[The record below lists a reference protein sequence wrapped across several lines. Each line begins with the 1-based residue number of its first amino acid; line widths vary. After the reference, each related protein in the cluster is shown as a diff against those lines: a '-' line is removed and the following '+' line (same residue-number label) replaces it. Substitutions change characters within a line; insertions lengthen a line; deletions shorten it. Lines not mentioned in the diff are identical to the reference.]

1 MPWDM
6 PTDKRPPVPPPPRKL
21 PLGLQE
27 GMTPELEAD
36 LAAIGGVDAVTKQE
50 TYAARAK
57 NKLLVAQIRLR
68 ALEERQKRQL
78 EAEQKRENLARR
90 LLEMTPAERARTLSI
105 VELAMDDETR
115 VKSAEALQGA
125 LTDPRQVL
133 SALKLVSVLRG
144 EINLEGSQRQGGG
157 TTVIVANG
165 TYQPGMFRGAAGAID
180 VTATPQPALPGE
192 DGAK

>member
-6 PTDKRPPVPPPPRKL
+6 PTDKRPPVPPPEKKL
-21 PLGLQE
+21 PRGLDAALSDDLKAQ
-27 GMTPELEAD
+27 LEE
-36 LAAIGGVDAVTKQE
+36 IGGVAALSKQE
-50 TYAARAK
+50 TYAIRAK
-57 NKLLVAQIRLR
+57 NKLLAAQIKLR
-68 ALEERQKRQL
+68 ALNEREKRQL

-105 VELAMDDETR
+105 VELAMDDETKAR
-115 VKSAEALQGA
+115 SAEALQMA
-125 LTDPRQVL
+125 LTDPKQVL

-165 TYQPGMFRGAAGAID
+165 TYQPGMFRGSAGAID
-180 VTATPQPALPGE
+180 VTPAPQPALPGPE
-192 DGAK
+192 APE